1 MSIRI
6 LLVLIMV
13 LYSSGCAGTRPEVVQ
28 DPSTNT
34 TKADDTTK
42 SRQVSSDDNRP
53 MDEEDGFF
61 YRLLAAPEYLWNGF
75 TYPIKKMSIFY
86 EQVDLLERA
95 LDVFLN
101 EARTGGI
108 FPRFE
113 FGGAIGG
120 GIGFTAFHNN
130 LFNAKKQIRAS
141 YLFGLPD
148 NHAGEFSYKDPSVL
162 GSLFKLE
169 GNLLGLDVDRGRF
182 FPGGNQAPKQR
193 DNGRTFFELDEVSG
207 DIKIGRPV
215 VGDLSSFFQT
225 RVFTAEAKEGRGRSD
240 IPATTPG
247 VGSQL
252 TAVELTPQF
261 TYDSRDSQF
270 RPSTGWLVDATFFY
284 TNQINGNEF
293 GYIGYTAEIQ
303 RFISIFRGNRVL
315 LLRAYLAKLDSLN
328 DRSIPFYELNQ
339 LDLNHGL
346 RGYTRGRFSDEGALL
361 LNAEWRYP
369 VWAQTEGS
377 LFVDAGQVFNDYQ
390 DINTRTFRV
399 SVGAGLRFVTKENFA
414 FRVQVAGSEDGL
426 QLLLKGDVE
435 FQRKRGTFLGGL

>member
-1 MSIRI
+1 MSSRI

-13 LYSSGCAGTRPEVVQ
+13 LSTNGCAGAKPELGQ
-28 DPSTNT
+28 TPPTSTA
-34 TKADDTTK
+34 KAEDQANQTP
-42 SRQVSSDDNRP
+42 VSSDETRP
-53 MDEEDGFF
+53 IDQEDGLF
-61 YRLLAAPEYLWNGF
+61 YRLLASPEYLWNGI

-120 GIGFTAFHNN
+120 GVGLTAFHNN
-130 LFNAKKQIRAS
+130 LFNNKKRIRAS

-148 NHAGEFSYKDPSVL
+148 NHAGEFFFQDPAVF
-162 GSLFKLE
+162 GSLFTFE
-169 GNLLGLDVDRGRF
+169 ANLLGLDVDRGRF
-182 FPGGNQAPKQR
+182 FPGGNKAPKQR

-215 VGDLSSFFQT
+215 VGDLSTFFQT

-252 TAVELTPQF
+252 TALELTPQF
-261 TYDSRDSQF
+261 IYDSRDSQF
-270 RPSTGWLVDATFFY
+270 RPSTGWLVDATFSY

-346 RGYTRGRFSDEGALL
+346 RGYTRGRWSDEGALL
-361 LNAEWRYP
+361 FNAEWRYP

-390 DINTRTFRV
+390 DLNTRTFRV

-414 FRVQVAGSEDGL
+414 FRVEIAGSEDGL

>member
-1 MSIRI
+1 MNTRI
-6 LLVLIMV
+6 FLVLIV
-13 LYSSGCAGTRPEVVQ
+13 LLLTSGCANARPELAQNLPTDSTEENIPANPNEVKSEDTRP
-28 DPSTNT
+28 T
-34 TKADDTTK
+34 
-42 SRQVSSDDNRP
+42 
-53 MDEEDGFF
+53 DEEDGFF
-61 YRLLAAPEYLWNGF
+61 YRLLAVPEYLWKGIS
-75 TYPIKKMSIFY
+75 YPIKKMSIFY

-101 EARTGGI
+101 EERTGGI

-120 GIGFTAFHNN
+120 GIGLTAFHNN
-130 LFNAKKQIRAS
+130 LFNKKKQIRAS

-148 NHAGEFSYKDPSVL
+148 NHAGEFSFKDPAVF

-169 GNLLGLDVDRGRF
+169 ANLLGLDVDRGRF
-182 FPGGNQAPKQR
+182 FPGGNQAPKNRQ
-193 DNGRTFFELDEVSG
+193 NGRTFFELDEVSG
-207 DIKIGRPV
+207 DIKVGRSV
-215 VGDLSSFFQT
+215 VGAFSTFFQT

-240 IPATTPG
+240 IPSTIPG
-247 VGSQL
+247 VNSSL
-252 TAVELTPQF
+252 TAIELTPQAI
-261 TYDSRDSQF
+261 YDSRDNPF
-270 RPSTGWLVDATFFY
+270 RPSTGWFIDATFSY
-284 TNQINGNEF
+284 TNQVNGDEF
-293 GYIGYTAEIQ
+293 QYIGYTAEVQ

-328 DRSIPFYELNQ
+328 DHSIPFYELNQ

-346 RGYTRGRFSDEGALL
+346 RGYERGRWSDEGALL
-361 LNAEWRYP
+361 FNAEWRYP

-390 DINTRTFRV
+390 DLNTRTFRV
-399 SVGAGLRFVTKENFA
+399 SIGAGLRFVTKENFA